1 MHDRVTPDV
10 NAASLAGWCAPRI
23 YIEDVYPAVDAGRF
37 AVKRVAAEPV
47 DVWADIFRDGHALLA
62 AELLWKHEGANR
74 WSRAPMRL
82 VDNDRWIGS
91 FVPSQAGRYLFGVE
105 AWTNVIGTW
114 RRDVI
119 AKEKAGLDLSLEL

>member
-1 MHDRVTPDV
+1 MNVAVPAV
-10 NAASLAGWCAPRI
+10 VGQSAQRI
-23 YIEDVYPAVDAGRF
+23 YIEDIYPSVDAGRF
-37 AVKRVAAEPV
+37 AVKRVAGEPV
-47 DVWADIFRDGHALLA
+47 EVWADIFRDGHALLA
-62 AELLWKHEGANR
+62 AELLWKHESANR
-74 WSRAPMRL
+74 WSRASMRL

-119 AKEKAGLDLSLEL
+119 AKEKAGLDLSLE